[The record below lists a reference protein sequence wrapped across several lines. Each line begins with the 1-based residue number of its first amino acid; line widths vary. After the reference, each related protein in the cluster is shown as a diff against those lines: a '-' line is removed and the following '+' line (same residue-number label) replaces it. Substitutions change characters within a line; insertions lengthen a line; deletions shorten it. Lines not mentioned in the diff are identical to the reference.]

1 MNIEHNL
8 PISFGTNELTS
19 ISAYFLGALL
29 SANEPKNFDGKVIWL
44 APYRH
49 NPIADPTEKIAL
61 ENSIKEHAGF
71 IKALIKRSNGKVLL
85 KDELIKNGWFPAN
98 KQGFGVIFES
108 PAGTTITDL
117 ANKTSV
123 LLSRADKEIQRC
135 FLVGAFDGRA
145 SIDYNSASE
154 IVRYISLDCSD
165 DTVAQLLDDTLGDFG
180 IETNYNTARDRV
192 EGGRPRR
199 PQFRISFHS
208 AETFFREIGM
218 LCPSRFSQAL
228 RIYNSL
234 HENQEYELLYGLKTL
249 ADVENLYIG
258 SNSEELDTVEY
269 QADKELIDEI
279 NEEVATTLDSN
290 EEFEYA
296 GVPQAKEEPT
306 YANGHKVY
314 KRDKKKAINALKKA
328 NHKCEVDC
336 DHPTFI
342 RKNSDQ
348 PYTEPHH
355 LIPLGFSERF
365 EVSLDVEENIVS
377 LCSNC
382 HNQLHYG
389 RDVRNV
395 IEDLY
400 NQRKNLLARA
410 GIVITFEELLEM
422 YNA

>member
-1 MNIEHNL
+1 MAIEHNL
-8 PISFGTNELTS
+8 PISFGTNELTP
-19 ISAYFLGALL
+19 INAYFLGALL
-29 SANEPKNFDGKVIWL
+29 SANEPKDFDGKVIWL

-49 NPIADPTEKIAL
+49 NPIADPVQKVAL
-61 ENSIKEHAGF
+61 ENSIKEHADF
-71 IKALIKRSNGKVLL
+71 IKTLIKRSNGKVLL
-85 KDELIKNGWFPAN
+85 KDELRKRGWFPAN

-117 ANKTSV
+117 ANETST
-123 LLSRADKEIQRC
+123 LLSHVDDEIKRC

-145 SIDYNSASE
+145 SIDYNRRNGT
-154 IVRYISLDCSD
+154 VRYVTLDCSD
-165 DTVAQLLDDTLGDFG
+165 DTVVQLLNDILDSVG
-180 IETNYNTARDRV
+180 IETNHNTARDRV

-199 PQFRISFHS
+199 NQFRISSHS
-208 AETFFREIGM
+208 AETFLRKIGM
-218 LCPSRFSQAL
+218 LCPSRFKQAL
-228 RIYNSL
+228 EIYNHL

-249 ADVENLYIG
+249 ADVERLYVS
-258 SNSEELDTVEY
+258 SNNEEIDVVEY

-279 NEEVATTLDSN
+279 NEEVATTLDIG

-296 GVPQAKEEPT
+296 GVPQVKEEPT
-306 YANGHKVY
+306 YTNGHKVY
-314 KRDKKKAINALKKA
+314 KRDKKKALNALKKA
-328 NHKCEVDC
+328 NHKCEVNC

-365 EVSLDVEENIVS
+365 EVSLDVEENIIS

-389 RDVRNV
+389 RDIRN
-395 IEDLY
+395 ILEDLY
-400 NQRKNLLARA
+400 NQRKDLLASA
-410 GIVITFEELLEM
+410 GIVITLQELFEM